1 MTPTHYYFSYL
12 LRLWRSGSEA
22 DASWRISLEEPHTG
36 RQFTFTSL
44 EHLLVFLKDQCSQE
58 GTGGVN
64 RNRSME
70 G

>member
-1 MTPTHYYFSYL
+1 MTPTHHYFSYL
-12 LRLWRSGSEA
+12 LRLWKTASET
-22 DASWRISLEEPHTG
+22 DPSWRISLEEPHTG

-44 EHLLVFLKDQCSQE
+44 EHLSAFLRDQCSQDE
-58 GTGGVN
+58 NGESN